1 MHSGLFIVA
10 LIVALLAL
18 AAGGVIASELTWP
31 LAPQALAP
39 LGIYLLALTLAG
51 WLCVQLVLLTRG
63 LARQQRALA
72 ESQQA
77 VREQLESAELAQLVQ
92 QFISHAEGLLDKESL
107 DPNKRSVM
115 RCLSVDALRGNAGRG
130 DVTYTRLARL
140 FEWLDDEAARHEHQP
155 HRQRLMTP
163 TLMHYAEIA
172 WQLCRVGECQ
182 PESLGQ
188 FLRHRPTPPARDDE
202 RSASE

>member
-1 MHSGLFIVA
+1 MHLGIFIVV
-10 LIVALLAL
+10 LVVTLLAL
-18 AAGGVIASELTWP
+18 AAGGVIASDLTWP

-51 WLCVQLVLLTRG
+51 WLCIQLVILTRG
-63 LARQQRALA
+63 LARQQEALS

-92 QFISHAEGLLDKESL
+92 QFISHTEALLDKESL

-140 FEWLDDEAARHEHQP
+140 FEWLDDEAARHEQEP

-182 PESLGQ
+182 PDHLGQ
-188 FLRHRPTPPARDDE
+188 FLRHRPAPPTRNGERD
-202 RSASE
+202 ASE